1 MKERAPRNPHIG
13 EDAPRER
20 AMYPLSGARRPRVGR
35 AAMPSGTVTARRA
48 RHPPTFGKPKCG
60 IFNRPPHLE
69 GHLEAAIEA
78 TQKPQAA
85 AIKTAMQRWHPLAGA
100 AQDLCQGPWALVS
113 PRRRVACLAL
123 LPR

>member
-69 GHLEAAIEA
+69 GHLEACSIEVGA
-78 TQKPQAA
+78 DAKAA
-85 AIKTAMQRWHPLAGA
+85 RAQRFGVSGEKSLLRVDIKA
-100 AQDLCQGPWALVS
+100 
-113 PRRRVACLAL
+113 
-123 LPR
+123 